1 VKTPYDTAT
10 GLGLHAPGAANKN
23 IWVVGGG
30 DLAGQFHGAGPLDEA
45 ILQVASVS
53 LGQGKPIIPR
63 RLLTQAPWRPLSARQ
78 TGAGF
83 AELRCALPNHRS
95 GVG

>member
-30 DLAGQFHGAGPLDEA
+30 DLAGQFHGAGLLD
-45 ILQVASVS
+45 
-53 LGQGKPIIPR
+53 
-63 RLLTQAPWRPLSARQ
+63 
-78 TGAGF
+78 
-83 AELRCALPNHRS
+83 
-95 GVG
+95 